1 MLNRLKQI
9 FELNQIV
16 RVVGIIVSV
25 TLIYN
30 TVLTVRKNYALEQK
44 VRDLREKIELLEL
57 KNKQVELKIAYL
69 KTDEFLE
76 LAAREKFN
84 KKASGERVLVLPRSQ
99 DDDKGSSAAKHE
111 FKENKDPL
119 YLRNLKSW
127 LGVLFG
133 DEG

>member
-16 RVVGIIVSV
+16 RIVGILVSV

-44 VRDLREKIELLEL
+44 VQDLREKIELLEL

-84 KKASGERVLVLPRSQ
+84 KKASGESV
-99 DDDKGSSAAKHE
+99 
-111 FKENKDPL
+111 
-119 YLRNLKSW
+119 
-127 LGVLFG
+127 
-133 DEG
+133 